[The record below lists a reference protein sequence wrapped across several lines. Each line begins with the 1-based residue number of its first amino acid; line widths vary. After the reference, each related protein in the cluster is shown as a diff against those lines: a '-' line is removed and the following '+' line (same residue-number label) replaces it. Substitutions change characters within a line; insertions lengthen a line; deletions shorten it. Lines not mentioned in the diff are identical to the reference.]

1 MTDLTVLAFP
11 GDARW
16 LERLWSSIHALGAC
30 RLIVAGTPDEARE
43 ILECAQPRLIVVNGD
58 PGVVVD
64 EAIDELLWINS
75 TLQHPATMVVV
86 ADAYDPDR
94 ALSLF
99 HMGVDDYLGDTEH
112 WGRLPEILGQLLAAG
127 DETHAPA
134 HILPVSNG
142 VRPLRNQ
149 AKAPL
154 RWVTAET
161 A

>member
-1 MTDLTVLAFP
+1 MTDLTVLAYP

-16 LERLWSSIHALGAC
+16 IERLWVALRQLGPC
-30 RLIVAGTPDEARE
+30 RLIVAGTPEEARE

-58 PGVVVD
+58 PGVVAD

-75 TLQHPATMVVV
+75 TLQHPATMVVA
-86 ADAYDPDR
+86 ADSYDADR
-94 ALSLF
+94 AISLF
-99 HMGVDDYLGDTEH
+99 HMGVDDYLGDSEH
-112 WGRLPEILGQLLAAG
+112 WGRLPEILGQLLAVG

-134 HILPVSNG
+134 QILPVSNG
-142 VRPLRNQ
+142 MRPLRHQ
-149 AKAPL
+149 AVAPL